1 MCALPPKADI
11 GSLATF
17 LKCDRRKYQQHSR
30 GAGSR
35 AFTLHKVLPSKFRR
49 DFVILGGLRVV
60 TPDRSALLLNRR
72 LLGRGMRKAWAGF
85 LVAAL
90 AAASLALPF
99 VFIPFLGTPV
109 LALNANDLRNNLVK
123 IPRFSPVAAS
133 RYVVDGLSLG
143 GHVNSGN
150 QASRPYQCRPSDKF
164 PGLIWCHEEHAT
176 PDNEVMRS
184 HSILQSQDGTAYYV
198 SSYFQPAF
206 FDPNDIQNE
215 IDRMSSEFGQQARII
230 RMSQREGLPSAVM
243 AIWGAVQL
251 ELLKPDEISVVASGG
266 SPPGILFSFL
276 GDEERSAKAGVPV
289 YRLAGGAGFL
299 WVATFDQNGRGVL
312 QYLAIDDSKIESS
325 RQVISNS
332 ETHAESNSSAVNP
345 TVVTPPGLRQQSRSQ
360 TEDAQTKAKEDQY
373 RQEEEKRQVEEAD
386 RQLKE
391 AHQLLDPQQNRRLA
405 TITEVAI
412 TVFVLLCGV
421 AVAVLLRV
429 KRPASQ

>member
-1 MCALPPKADI
+1 
-11 GSLATF
+11 
-17 LKCDRRKYQQHSR
+17 
-30 GAGSR
+30 
-35 AFTLHKVLPSKFRR
+35 
-49 DFVILGGLRVV
+49 
-60 TPDRSALLLNRR
+60 
-72 LLGRGMRKAWAGF
+72 MRKAWSGF

-99 VFIPFLGTPV
+99 VFIPFLGAPV

-123 IPRFSPVAAS
+123 IPRFSSVAAS
-133 RYVVDGLSLG
+133 RYVVDGLTLG
-143 GHVNSGN
+143 GHVTSEN

-164 PGLIWCHEEHAT
+164 SGLIWCHEEHTT

-184 HSILQSQDGTAYYV
+184 HSILQSQNGTAYYV
-198 SSYFQPAF
+198 TSYFQPAF

-243 AIWGAVQL
+243 AIWGAIQL
-251 ELLKPDEISVVASGG
+251 EPLKPDEISVVALGG
-266 SPPGILFSFL
+266 SPPGILVSFL
-276 GDEERSAKAGVPV
+276 ADEERSAKAGVPV

-312 QYLAIDDSKIESS
+312 QYLAIDDSKIEPS
-325 RQVISNS
+325 RQVTSNS
-332 ETHAESNSSAVNP
+332 EIAESNSRAVNP
-345 TVVTPPGLRQQSRSQ
+345 PVVAQPGLRQQSRSQ

-373 RQEEEKRQVEEAD
+373 RQEEIKRQVEEAD

-391 AHQLLDPQQNRRLA
+391 TQQLLEAQNRRLA

-412 TVFVLLCGV
+412 TIFILLCGV
-421 AVAVLLRV
+421 AVAVFLRV
-429 KRPASQ
+429 KGQTTPQ